1 MEEKQYDTTDVD
13 ITELNSNILQFCSG
27 IITQFQDVLDV
38 RERDICKY
46 LLEGR
51 SRTWVCE
58 NYSISRERVRQ
69 IFFKSIRK
77 ISKAYDEVLQK
88 IEETTKE
95 NEALRHR
102 NFVLENELMSSQA
115 KESLKGL
122 LGQEQSLCTNVVRLL
137 DVPVRYLLLS
147 ARAINVL
154 EAANAL
160 TFKEI
165 PLLTIEQLYR
175 IKKCGDK
182 TIYDIKNYLAKF
194 DLELGMFYDDVVAK
208 LAKLSNEEISSDN
221 FGSYKAKKSPIIIT
235 QKVHTTENLD
245 QMSLSQFCAE
255 MGRGKKA
262 RKKWGGQ
269 VKRILLANQIDTL
282 EKFLAMKP
290 SEFEALKGVGPTT
303 LKYARMAF
311 NHFGIVWTDEPCETE
326 KGQEISNHD
335 KKY

>member
-1 MEEKQYDTTDVD
+1 MEEKQYDTKDVD
-13 ITELNSNILQFCSG
+13 ITELNSNILLFCSG
-27 IITQFQDVLDV
+27 ILTQFQDVLDV

-69 IFFKSIRK
+69 IFFKSIKK
-77 ISKAYDEVLQK
+77 ISKAYEEVLQK

-95 NEALRHR
+95 NEILKHR
-102 NFVLENELMSSQA
+102 NFILENELMSSQA
-115 KESLKGL
+115 KESLNGL
-122 LGQEQSLCTNVVRLL
+122 LGQEQSLCANAVRLL
-137 DVPVRYLLLS
+137 DVPVRYLPLS
-147 ARAINVL
+147 AQVINVL
-154 EAANAL
+154 EAANTL

-175 IKKCGDK
+175 IKKCGNK
-182 TIYDIKNYLAKF
+182 TIYDIKNYLGRF

-208 LAKLSNEEISSDN
+208 LAKLSDDDISSDN
-221 FGSYKAKKSPIIIT
+221 FDGYKAEKNPIVII
-235 QKVHTTENLD
+235 QEVHTTEHLE
-245 QMSLSQFCAE
+245 QMTLSQFCAE
-255 MGRGKKA
+255 MGHGKKA

-290 SEFEALKGVGPTT
+290 CEFEALKGVGPTT
-303 LKYARMAF
+303 LKYAKIAF
-311 NHFGIVWTDEPCETE
+311 DHFGLAWTDEPRET
-326 KGQEISNHD
+326 D
-335 KKY
+335 KDLKTVN